1 MCEFQQQCHVVLCML
16 VQVQVVWGQRQI
28 KLALHKDKKQ
38 CHYHKQGTHMQ
49 HKCISHTYYHYRD
62 GGSKQASSGC
72 KVDLSLFYHSIDV
85 LVSYEIYFPVYI
97 RPSVHIQRPDQQ
109 TRIICIVQ
117 QTLNIILCIKKCI
130 LVMHLN
136 VILHLITHKPNHTN
150 VRHMKKGKLEL
161 FTSPER

>member
-16 VQVQVVWGQRQI
+16 VQVLGVWGQRQI

-38 CHYHKQGTHMQ
+38 CHYRKQGTHMQ

-85 LVSYEIYFPVYI
+85 LVSYEIYFPVYM
-97 RPSVHIQRPDQQ
+97 RRSVHIQRPDQQ
-109 TRIICIVQ
+109 TRIICILYIVQ
-117 QTLNIILCIKKCI
+117 YSIDEPGVEVADQKK
-130 LVMHLN
+130 N
-136 VILHLITHKPNHTN
+136 QP
-150 VRHMKKGKLEL
+150 KKKTKECQ
-161 FTSPER
+161 RA